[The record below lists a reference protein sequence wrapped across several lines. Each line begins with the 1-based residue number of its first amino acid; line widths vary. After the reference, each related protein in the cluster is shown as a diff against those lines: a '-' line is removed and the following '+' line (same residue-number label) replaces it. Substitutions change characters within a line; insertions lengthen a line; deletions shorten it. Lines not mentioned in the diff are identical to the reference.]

1 MLNSHLIYQ
10 TRFTNVEDKFIVEF
24 MSPPQS
30 QSPGAKPIG
39 VRIIAPF
46 KNTTDE
52 KTREKELNR
61 LHRVLFNHL
70 KAKFV
75 AIENGLTEFM
85 EEFMPHLIITDK
97 NGNSSTMG
105 QVILPQ
111 YVESIE
117 SGEQKNFNLLGDGK
131 NT

>member
-1 MLNSHLIYQ
+1 MLNAYNIYQ

-24 MSPPQS
+24 MSPPQNQGS
-30 QSPGAKPIG
+30 KPVG

-46 KNTTDE
+46 KKTEDE
-52 KTREKELNR
+52 NRREKELNR
-61 LHRVLFNHL
+61 LHRVLLNHL

-75 AIENGLTEFM
+75 AIDNGLTEFM